1 MDHIT
6 VDFEKFEALYKI
18 AKRKGLKELTFEFV
32 VGSCFPDIFNNVQ
45 EEMRRQFTMG
55 YIAGQRK
62 ETIPNEKKNQY
73 VQWREV

>member
-55 YIAGQRK
+55 YIAGQGK
-62 ETIPNEKKNQY
+62 ETIPNEKKN
-73 VQWREV
+73 